1 MKPLIAKPANAT
13 QLVFNEL
20 CVKGG
25 GPGGGPARGKV
36 LELLRESGKSLNEL
50 AYKEAEEM
58 FAAFPDANPWY
69 VCFAIGLAWGHL
81 ARLELGFTEAV
92 IAVLSSWN
100 TTDLNK
106 AANHHM
112 ERGRQPI
119 IQSLTGARI
128 LFDKITLPKAIPT
141 TLEGLGR
148 AQERWLGAVLNPKER
163 PPYIGAWNGTA
174 MFMTALFANPKLAAT
189 QTANPPALPPGG
201 PIHAGLNYLFQG
213 KIVTKP
219 AAGSELDD
227 AAFEP
232 GVIYEDNGLFSELC
246 KQRSDWCMIDVHS
259 GVYMLGTR
267 DPRSATLF
275 K

>member
-1 MKPLIAKPANAT
+1 MKPLIAKPSNET

-36 LELLRESGKSLNEL
+36 LELLRESGKTLNEI
-50 AYKEAEEM
+50 AYQDAEEM
-58 FAAFPDANPWY
+58 FAAFPHANPWH

-92 IAVLSSWN
+92 VAVLSNWN
-100 TTDLNK
+100 TTDLKK
-106 AANHHM
+106 AANYHM

-119 IQSLTGARI
+119 IQSLTGART

-141 TLEGLGR
+141 TLEGIGR
-148 AQERWLGAVLNPKER
+148 AQERWLRPVLNPKER

-174 MFMTALFANPKLAAT
+174 MFMAALFANPKLAAT
-189 QTANPPALPPGG
+189 QTGIPPALPLG
-201 PIHAGLNYLFQG
+201 
-213 KIVTKP
+213 
-219 AAGSELDD
+219 
-227 AAFEP
+227 
-232 GVIYEDNGLFSELC
+232 DNAVQLSVLAITGDSLRGQ
-246 KQRSDWCMIDVHS
+246 KTMTVQRDRFD
-259 GVYMLGTR
+259 
-267 DPRSATLF
+267 